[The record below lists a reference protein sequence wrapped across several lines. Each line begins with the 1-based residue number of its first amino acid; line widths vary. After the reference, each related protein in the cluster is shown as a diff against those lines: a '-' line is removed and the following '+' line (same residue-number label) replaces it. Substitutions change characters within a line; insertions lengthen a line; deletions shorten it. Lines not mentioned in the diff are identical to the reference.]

1 LGADYTTEIKISPLT
16 STLYRNDESLPS
28 EVEILFGT
36 AQIEVQST
44 PATFWSALKDVGG
57 MISIMFFVAII
68 AGCRH
73 TKQFNESLKKAFHRA
88 TKHHREGM
96 TGAKDKPSIKE
107 DLENMS
113 ITTSGT
119 EKEEIEMQS
128 KESKKKLDEE
138 FYEYFSFGKYLELHQ
153 RVEYLEDELDRR
165 KLVTKRQTSHYRRA
179 FTHKNALY
187 NGKEG
192 FSSDEEE
199 DEFKSLPA
207 EIQVQQ
213 Q

>member
-1 LGADYTTEIKISPLT
+1 M
-16 STLYRNDESLPS
+16 
-28 EVEILFGT
+28 
-36 AQIEVQST
+36 
-44 PATFWSALKDVGG
+44 GG

-73 TKQFNESLKKAFHRA
+73 TKQFNESLRKAFHRA
-88 TKHHREGM
+88 TKHHREEMEAGDNN
-96 TGAKDKPSIKE
+96 KLSIKE
-107 DLENMS
+107 DMENMS
-113 ITTSGT
+113 VTTSGS
-119 EKEEIEMQS
+119 EKREIEMQS
-128 KESKKKLDEE
+128 KESKRKLDEE
-138 FYEYFSFGKYLELHQ
+138 FYEYFSFGKYLELQQ

-165 KLVTKRQTSHYRRA
+165 KLVTKRQTSHYKRA

-207 EIQVQQ
+207 ETQGQ
-213 Q
+213 

>member
-1 LGADYTTEIKISPLT
+1 ME
-16 STLYRNDESLPS
+16 
-28 EVEILFGT
+28 
-36 AQIEVQST
+36 ST

-57 MISIMFFVAII
+57 MISLMFFVAII

-73 TKQFNESLKKAFHRA
+73 TRQFNESLKKAFYRA
-88 TKHHREGM
+88 TKHHREGQ
-96 TGAKDKPSIKE
+96 GIQQSGISGKE

-113 ITTSGT
+113 VTTSGS
-119 EKEEIEMQS
+119 EKREIEMQT
-128 KESKKKLDEE
+128 KENKKKLDDE

-192 FSSDEEE
+192 FSDDEDEE

-207 EIQVQQ
+207 ETQG
-213 Q
+213 